1 MVYDGNTTFKQGDAY
16 NGSTVTT
23 VDQLVAY
30 INADTS
36 LDGLGI
42 DLQADRNAFKETLLM
57 MTYTF
62 LVTMVLLKRLV
73 QFLVVITYTVNTT
86 ETGTASAITTVDA
99 SANDGISNLRGD
111 LVNAT

>member
-1 MVYDGNTTFKQGDAY
+1 MMVVTLHLSKVTY

-42 DLQADRNAFKETLLM
+42 DLQADRNAFETLLT
-57 MTYTF
+57 MTYT
-62 LVTMVLLKRLV
+62 VSGNNGIT
-73 QFLVVITYTVNTT
+73 QTAGAISGAGAITYTVNTT

-99 SANDGISNLRGD
+99 SANDGI
-111 LVNAT
+111 

>member
-1 MVYDGNTTFKQGDAY
+1 MVYDGGNTTFKQGDAY

-42 DLQADRNAFKETLLM
+42 DLQADRNAFKETLLT
-57 MTYTF
+57 MTYT
-62 LVTMVLLKRLV
+62 VSGNNGIT
-73 QFLVVITYTVNTT
+73 QTAGAISGAGAITYTVNTT
-86 ETGTASAITTVDA
+86 E
-99 SANDGISNLRGD
+99 
-111 LVNAT
+111 LVLHLQ